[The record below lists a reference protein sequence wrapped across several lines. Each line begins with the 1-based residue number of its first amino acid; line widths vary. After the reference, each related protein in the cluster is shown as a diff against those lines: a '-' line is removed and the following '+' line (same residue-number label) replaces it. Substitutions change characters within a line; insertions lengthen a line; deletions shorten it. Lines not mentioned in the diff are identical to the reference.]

1 MDNLDKIGIGVIIGA
16 IMSAA
21 LVWIKF
27 KSIVKNEIVEPMLV
41 NFVTEINAL
50 KESISNLKVDIKED
64 IARLETKQDKYNH
77 LQERVTRTEESS
89 KSAHLR
95 INRLEDKCN

>member
-1 MDNLDKIGIGVIIGA
+1 MDNLDKIGLGLIIGA
-16 IMSAA
+16 IISAA

-27 KSIVKNEIVEPMLV
+27 KSIVKNEIVEPMLA

-77 LQERVTRTEESS
+77 LQERVTRTEESC